1 MEQELD
7 FSFDEADIFL
17 SLTGEKNN
25 NLIERINIKK
35 EINSYLE
42 KLDTNLKENY
52 FKCLSVIICFIKYRL
67 HLSDDDLVSQLKM
80 NNSRNI
86 LGLINLLLPYVDDK
100 NNFYN
105 FKNFSSIDDLVNSS
119 IDTNDDSINPYKFC
133 NYSFDHNRLRN
144 EIGNNENNGRVIYNE
159 SIYTNWKS
167 NDDYIYTM
175 TYLIIN
181 SIEMTSYKLYVNW
194 INVFPIGVN
203 FQESK
208 LFQNSWQ
215 YQVNDLIMFDDSPF
229 CWNRIITSKN
239 EKIEKE
245 FIDRYIKKYQ
255 VNIKVDDYYECSSK
269 KMLDYGGLNAEDVYN
284 TFVNDYYFSIKKNKW
299 LLFEFMQNNEI
310 KIFIHILNSIFN
322 LKDIYLKNNWEQLNI
337 NDQIEYI
344 NIWKKFLNSIKS
356 KKSYESYSYE
366 IISKFFVTT
375 ISRFFSNYKYIK
387 KLIKEKQLNSIDKNK
402 LVDDE
407 IEYSKKGLE
416 YIDEYILAINNLDF
430 EYIFDFLY
438 ISVNELLNSPY
449 KHMFIYK
456 NKIVEIEL
464 DQPEDGIV
472 ITPKNFYNFG
482 KALTYSNYSDDI
494 DSENIK
500 ANRLSFLW
508 EGLNNQQRDLFCL
521 RINTFESKQDWFKIT
536 KILKKIHNLSSSEA
550 NMRNMLIYK
559 FIRENI
565 INLTFKNLTTKGVLS
580 EFRYNPNLSD
590 EKIITDDY
598 NKKREMLDKN
608 MRKYSLSNGDIKYYN
623 ENCYYYATGDLYG
636 KLNDFHTPDNE
647 TYSYLEHLREV
658 KKREDTWYTFYAMDW
673 LCQIDFFMKFVN
685 QRVLYITGSTGQ
697 GKSTQVPKLTLYGL
711 KAFYYKD
718 SGKAICTQ
726 PRINATVENVSNIS
740 KSMGIPIVDYNK
752 KLNENIRTLNGVI
765 QYKHASD
772 SHIDA
777 NANYFLRMVTDGT
790 LLGDMERSPTLKKTK
805 VHEDDLDYDPI
816 LTNENIYD
824 VIMVDEAH
832 EHNANMDI
840 ILTLARNTLLYNNDI
855 KLLIISATMEEDE
868 PIYRN
873 YYRYI
878 NDNLSYPISLS
889 KLELGINKNY
899 IDRRFHIS
907 PPGKTTQHVV
917 NDHFTES
924 SQDTY
929 EDNEKLGIAK
939 VQEIFTSTSDGDI
952 LFFSTTRTKLIKIC
966 RELNSKIP
974 LNCICLPY
982 FAFPNMPKKY
992 FDIVTKIAKSIKE
1005 IDIDKSDL
1013 VDVFIG
1019 EKKEETAKKVKKG
1032 TYSRTV
1038 IIATSVAEAS
1048 LTISSLRFV
1057 VDLGFVLTPEY
1068 DYEKKISTP
1077 SEIKIT
1083 DSSRVQRRG
1092 RVGRV
1097 AGGDVYYMY
1106 PKDSRKYI
1114 KGKYNISTD
1123 NFSNTFIR
1131 LLSLNETKQMEII
1144 DVEKLCKMITFQP
1157 LNENNL
1163 NDYEKKIYDQYK
1175 LNGNI
1180 NYDYKKDYS
1189 ARYLI
1194 QFIKWLLPSY
1204 KTGISQHSLYDTSGH
1219 FYLIHPL
1226 EGKFIRDI
1234 KTRNIINKNTLE
1246 RDFIKISDSEVM
1258 IETALL
1264 NLDIIKLDNVIKK
1277 SDLCVRT
1284 DDFSQ
1289 KLKIYDRSSTKPLV
1303 TSYLLDILDVFNFC
1317 NICIEKSDGKIESFI
1332 DVENIGNGKVKSYKK
1347 FISDNSKK
1355 SSDIELFVSIYNVL
1369 NKLINYDE
1377 FDELLNNSDDNKEE
1391 IIKLFQNKNMSYEK
1405 IIDKCKE
1412 YKLSLNDIDKLIQL
1426 KLKGSF
1432 DNKSLN
1438 EVKFENIDKDLINQF
1453 IKKIPNLDLYINNMN
1468 LNSSL
1473 IYEIILDFLNKRK
1486 SFTNKFEK
1494 YNKLK
1499 EDYSEVMNISYKN
1512 LTDVQKITL
1521 SYLIGNLDKLVSYK
1535 EGELSSIN
1543 GFNLLNRNRLV
1554 HKKSI
1559 RDYFGIDLTFLEN
1572 LNPVI
1577 LSLKLDSGMDGAIK
1591 HGMLFNIEKEMLL
1604 KYVSHLVIIYERLD
1618 NDFINKS
1625 DYIKNIDFIL
1635 EKINKNDGEQN
1646 KILNLFYRSMTK
1658 KVTQLIDQQGG
1669 RFPFANI
1676 PLISHIQTPYNSNF
1690 PVNPFVRNNSYLN
1703 IKTNPIQKTKIETL
1717 KKIPI
1722 LYNKI
1727 DDKLKADIDKF
1738 DYAYVHLH
1746 VQFPKIGILGIH
1758 LVKEAEKN
1766 VLLDHLVICSPFNLN
1781 NSLDIVAQ
1789 HLHYKGNTLVIK
1801 IDMNLMLDSSQ
1812 QKILDIILK

>member
-1 MEQELD
+1 MDQDLEPNYINVSEAI
-7 FSFDEADIFL
+7 FSDSFIKTLNINKDID
-17 SLTGEKNN
+17 
-25 NLIERINIKK
+25 
-35 EINSYLE
+35 SYLVNIDIKQKE
-42 KLDTNLKENY
+42 EILK
-52 FKCLSVIICFIKYRL
+52 FLKIIIYFIKVKFHIL
-67 HLSDDDLVSQLKM
+67 DEDLINQLKM
-80 NNSRNI
+80 NNSRNTI
-86 LGLINLLLPYVDDK
+86 SLINLFLPYVDDK
-100 NNFYN
+100 DNFYN
-105 FKNFSSIDDLVNSS
+105 FKNFSSIKDLINRS
-119 IDTNDDSINPYKFC
+119 IDTNDDTINSYKFC
-133 NYSFDHNRLRN
+133 NYNFDHGIITNKTKN
-144 EIGNNENNGRVIYNE
+144 NDINGNIIYKEFE
-159 SIYTNWKS
+159 SGFSSETYYLNS
-167 NDDYIYTM
+167 MY
-175 TYLIIN
+175 YLIIN
-181 SIEMTSYKLYVNW
+181 SIEMASYKLYVNW
-194 INVFPIGVN
+194 INIFPIGIN
-203 FQESK
+203 YKESN
-208 LFQNSWQ
+208 LFKKSWK
-215 YQVNDLIMFDDSPF
+215 YSKNDLIMYDTTIPF
-229 CWNRIITSKN
+229 CWNRIFRSKN
-239 EKIEKE
+239 EKKDKE
-245 FIDRYIKKYQ
+245 FIDKYIKKYQ
-255 VNIKVDDYYECSSK
+255 VNIKVDDYYEASSVV
-269 KMLDYGGLNAEDVYN
+269 MIRYGGLNAEDIYN

-299 LLFEFMQNNEI
+299 LLFEFIHNNEV

-322 LKDIYLKNNWEQLNI
+322 LKDIYLKNKWEQLNI
-337 NDQIEYI
+337 NNQIEYV
-344 NIWKKFLNSIKS
+344 NIWEKFSNSIKS

-366 IISKFFVTT
+366 IISKFFVTI
-375 ISRFFSNYKYIK
+375 ISRFYANYKYIK
-387 KLIKEKQLNSIDKNK
+387 KLIKEKQLINIDKNK

-416 YIDEYILAINNLDF
+416 YIDEFILGINNLDF
-430 EYIFDFLY
+430 EYIYDFIF
-438 ISVNELLNSPY
+438 ISVNELINSPY
-449 KHMFIYK
+449 KRMFDYK
-456 NKIVEIEL
+456 NESVQIVLEQFEEG
-464 DQPEDGIV
+464 DVV

-482 KALTYSNYSDDI
+482 KALTYYNYSDDI
-494 DSENIK
+494 DNENIK

-508 EGLNNQQRDLFCL
+508 EGLNSQQRDLFCL

-536 KILKKIHNLSSSEA
+536 KILKKIHNLSNSEA
-550 NMRNMLIYK
+550 NMRNMKIYK

-565 INLTFKNLTTKGVLS
+565 IDLTFQNLVTKGVLS

-598 NKKREMLDKN
+598 NKKKEMLDKN
-608 MRKYSLSNGDIKYYN
+608 MRKYSLSNDNIKYYN

-685 QRVLYITGSTGQ
+685 QRILYITGSTGQ

-740 KSMGIPIVDYNK
+740 KSMGIPIIDYNK

-765 QYKHASD
+765 QYKHASE
-772 SHIDA
+772 SHIDT

-840 ILTLARNTLLYNNDI
+840 ILTLARNTLLYNNDV

-889 KLELGINKNY
+889 KLELGINKNL

-939 VQEIFTSTSDGDI
+939 VQEIFTSTPYGDI

-974 LNCICLPY
+974 LHCICLPY
-982 FAFPNMPKKY
+982 FAEPNMPKKY
-992 FDIVTKIAKSIKE
+992 FNIVTKIAKSIKE

-1019 EKKEETAKKVKKG
+1019 EKKEETAQKVKKG
-1032 TYSRTV
+1032 TYSRAV

-1048 LTISSLRFV
+1048 LTITSLRFV

-1068 DYEKKISTP
+1068 DYEKKISIP

-1114 KGKYNISTD
+1114 KGKYKISTD
-1123 NFSNTFIR
+1123 NFSDTFIK
-1131 LLSLNETKQMEII
+1131 LLSLNETKLMEII

-1163 NDYEKKIYDQYK
+1163 NAYEKIIYDQYK

-1180 NYDYKKDYS
+1180 NYNYKNDDSTKF
-1189 ARYLI
+1189 LI
-1194 QFIKWLLPSY
+1194 QFIKWMLPSY
-1204 KTGISQHSLYDTSGH
+1204 KTGISQHALYDTSGH

-1226 EGKFIRDI
+1226 EGKFLRDI
-1234 KTRNIINKNTLE
+1234 KTRNILNKNTLE
-1246 RDFIKISDSEVM
+1246 RDFIKITDSEVM

-1264 NLDIIKLDNVIKK
+1264 NLDIIKVDKVIKK
-1277 SDLCVRT
+1277 SDLCART
-1284 DDFSQ
+1284 DDFSK
-1289 KLKIYDRSSTKPLV
+1289 KLKIYDRSSTRPLV
-1303 TSYLLDILDVFNFC
+1303 TSYLLDILDVFLFC
-1317 NICIEKSDGKIESFI
+1317 DLCIKQSDGKIESFI

-1355 SSDIELFVSIYNVL
+1355 SSDIEFFVSIYNVL
-1369 NKLINYDE
+1369 NNLINYDE
-1377 FDELLNNSDDNKEE
+1377 FDKLLNKSDNNRDK
-1391 IIKLFQNKNMSYEK
+1391 IIKLFQNENMSYEK
-1405 IIDKCKE
+1405 IISKCKE
-1412 YKLSLNDIDKLIQL
+1412 YKISTIDIDSLIKL

-1432 DNKSLN
+1432 NDKSLK
-1438 EVKFENIDKDLINQF
+1438 EAKFENIDKDLVNEF

-1473 IYEIILDFLNKRK
+1473 IYGIILKFLNSRK
-1486 SFTNKFEK
+1486 GVSYQFEK
-1494 YNKLK
+1494 YDSLK
-1499 EDYSEVMNISYKN
+1499 NDYSKVLNISSKN
-1512 LTDVQKITL
+1512 LTDIQKITL
-1521 SYLIGNLDKLVSYK
+1521 SYLLGNLDKLVSYK

-1543 GFNLLNRNRLV
+1543 AFSSLRRNKV
-1554 HKKSI
+1554 IYKKSI

-1577 LSLKLDSGMDGAIK
+1577 LSLKLDSGTDGSIK

-1618 NDFINKS
+1618 DDFINKS
-1625 DYIKNIDFIL
+1625 DYIKNIDFII
-1635 EKINKNDGEQN
+1635 EKINKNDGDQN
-1646 KILNLFYRSMTK
+1646 KILNLFYRSMTE

-1676 PLISHIQTPYNSNF
+1676 PLVSHIPIPYNLNL
-1690 PVNPFVRNNSYLN
+1690 PVNPFVRNNSFLN

-1727 DDKLKADIDKF
+1727 DDKLKNDIDKF
-1738 DYAYVHLH
+1738 DYAYIHLH

-1758 LVKEAEKN
+1758 LVKEADKN

-1789 HLHYKGNTLVIK
+1789 HLHYKGNTLVVK
-1801 IDMNLMLDSSQ
+1801 IDMNLMLDSTQ

>member
-1 MEQELD
+1 
-7 FSFDEADIFL
+7 
-17 SLTGEKNN
+17 
-25 NLIERINIKK
+25 
-35 EINSYLE
+35 
-42 KLDTNLKENY
+42 
-52 FKCLSVIICFIKYRL
+52 
-67 HLSDDDLVSQLKM
+67 
-80 NNSRNI
+80 
-86 LGLINLLLPYVDDK
+86 
-100 NNFYN
+100 
-105 FKNFSSIDDLVNSS
+105 
-119 IDTNDDSINPYKFC
+119 
-133 NYSFDHNRLRN
+133 
-144 EIGNNENNGRVIYNE
+144 
-159 SIYTNWKS
+159 
-167 NDDYIYTM
+167 
-175 TYLIIN
+175 
-181 SIEMTSYKLYVNW
+181 
-194 INVFPIGVN
+194 
-203 FQESK
+203 
-208 LFQNSWQ
+208 
-215 YQVNDLIMFDDSPF
+215 
-229 CWNRIITSKN
+229 
-239 EKIEKE
+239 
-245 FIDRYIKKYQ
+245 
-255 VNIKVDDYYECSSK
+255 
-269 KMLDYGGLNAEDVYN
+269 
-284 TFVNDYYFSIKKNKW
+284 
-299 LLFEFMQNNEI
+299 
-310 KIFIHILNSIFN
+310 
-322 LKDIYLKNNWEQLNI
+322 
-337 NDQIEYI
+337 
-344 NIWKKFLNSIKS
+344 
-356 KKSYESYSYE
+356 
-366 IISKFFVTT
+366 
-375 ISRFFSNYKYIK
+375 
-387 KLIKEKQLNSIDKNK
+387 
-402 LVDDE
+402 
-407 IEYSKKGLE
+407 
-416 YIDEYILAINNLDF
+416 
-430 EYIFDFLY
+430 
-438 ISVNELLNSPY
+438 
-449 KHMFIYK
+449 MFIYK
-456 NKIVEIEL
+456 NKFVEIIL

-494 DSENIK
+494 DNENIK

-559 FIRENI
+559 FIRENV
-565 INLTFKNLTTKGVLS
+565 INLTFKNLVTKGVLS

-608 MRKYSLSNGDIKYYN
+608 MRKYSLSNKDIKYYN
-623 ENCYYYATGDLYG
+623 EKCYYYATGDLYG
-636 KLNDFHTPDNE
+636 KLNDFQTPENE
-647 TYSYLEHLREV
+647 TFSYLEHLREV

-726 PRINATVENVSNIS
+726 PRINATVENVYNIS
-740 KSMGIPIVDYNK
+740 KSMGIPIIDYNK

-765 QYKHASD
+765 QYKYASG
-772 SHIDA
+772 SHIDI

-805 VHEDDLDYDPI
+805 IHEDDLDYDPI

-832 EHNANMDI
+832 EHNTNMDI

-855 KLLIISATMEEDE
+855 KLLIISATMEDDE

-907 PPGKTTQHVV
+907 PPGKTTQHIV

-924 SQDTY
+924 SKDTY

-939 VQEIFTSTSDGDI
+939 VQEIFASTSYGDI

-966 RELNSKIP
+966 KELNSIIP
-974 LNCICLPY
+974 PNCICLPY

-1005 IDIDKSDL
+1005 IDIDKLDL

-1019 EKKEETAKKVKKG
+1019 EKKEEIAKKVKKG
-1032 TYSRTV
+1032 TYSRAV
-1038 IIATSVAEAS
+1038 IVATSVAEAS
-1048 LTISSLRFV
+1048 LTIPSLRFV

-1068 DYEKKISTP
+1068 DYEKKISIP

-1114 KGKYNISTD
+1114 KGKYKISTD
-1123 NFSNTFIR
+1123 NFSDTFIR

-1144 DVEKLCKMITFQP
+1144 DVEKLCKMITFQS
-1157 LNENNL
+1157 LNENTL

-1175 LNGNI
+1175 LNSKI
-1180 NYDYKKDYS
+1180 PYYS
-1189 ARYLI
+1189 KNDGSTIELI
-1194 QFIKWLLPSY
+1194 KFIKWLLPSY
-1204 KTGISQHSLYDTSGH
+1204 KTGISQHALYDTSGH
-1219 FYLIHPL
+1219 FYIIHPL
-1226 EGKFIRDI
+1226 EGKFLRDI

-1264 NLDIIKLDNVIKK
+1264 NLDIIKVDKDIKK
-1277 SDLCVRT
+1277 SDLCIRT

-1289 KLKIYDRSSTKPLV
+1289 KLKIYDRSSTRPLV
-1303 TSYLLDILDVFNFC
+1303 TSYLLDILDVFLFC
-1317 NICIEKSDGKIESFI
+1317 DICIKQSDGKIESFI
-1332 DVENIGNGKVKSYKK
+1332 DIENIGIGKLKSYQK
-1347 FISDNSKK
+1347 FISDNLKK
-1355 SSDIELFVSIYNVL
+1355 SSDIEFFVSIYNVI
-1369 NKLINYDE
+1369 NNLINYDE
-1377 FDELLNNSDDNKEE
+1377 FDKLLNKPDNNRDK
-1391 IIKLFQNKNMSYEK
+1391 IIKLFQNENISYET
-1405 IIDKCKE
+1405 IISKCKE
-1412 YKLSLNDIDKLIQL
+1412 YKISTNDIDNLIKL

-1432 DNKSLN
+1432 NDESLK
-1438 EVKFENIDKDLINQF
+1438 EVKFENIDKDLINEF

-1473 IYEIILDFLNKRK
+1473 IHEIIVKFLNSRK
-1486 SFTNKFEK
+1486 SVANQFEK
-1494 YNKLK
+1494 YDKLK
-1499 EDYSEVMNISYKN
+1499 NDYSKVINISSKN
-1512 LTDVQKITL
+1512 LTDIQKITL
-1521 SYLIGNLDKLVSYK
+1521 SYLLGNLDKLVSYK
-1535 EGELSSIN
+1535 EGKLTSIN
-1543 GFNLLNRNRLV
+1543 AFNLSTR
-1554 HKKSI
+1554 KKIIYEKSI

-1572 LNPVI
+1572 ITPII

-1591 HGMLFNIEKEMLL
+1591 HGMLFNVEKEMLL

-1625 DYIKNIDFIL
+1625 DYIKNIDFII

-1646 KILNLFYRSMTK
+1646 KILNLFYRSMTE

-1669 RFPFANI
+1669 RIAFANI
-1676 PLISHIQTPYNSNF
+1676 PLVSHIPIPYNLNL
-1690 PVNPFVRNNSYLN
+1690 PVNPFTRNNSYLN

-1727 DDKLKADIDKF
+1727 DDKLKSNIDKF

-1758 LVKEAEKN
+1758 LVKEADKN
-1766 VLLDHLVICSPFNLN
+1766 VLLDHLVICSPFNVN

-1789 HLHYKGNTLVIK
+1789 HLHYKGNTLVVK
-1801 IDMNLMLDSSQ
+1801 IDMNLMLDSTQ